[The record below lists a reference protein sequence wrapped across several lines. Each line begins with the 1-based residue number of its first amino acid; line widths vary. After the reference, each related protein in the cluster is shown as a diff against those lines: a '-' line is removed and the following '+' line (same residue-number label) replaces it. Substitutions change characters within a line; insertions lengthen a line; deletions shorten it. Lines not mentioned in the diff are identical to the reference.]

1 VEQKKAWLALILLT
15 VALRIPGIVD
25 GRQIGD
31 ESFYSVIGNIVLD
44 GGELYVDAVDRKP
57 PLLFYSYAGFFALV
71 GKYNFEGLHT
81 LALLVT
87 LATMLALYVVARR
100 LFDWRVGIAAAF
112 FYSVFAITGDYRN
125 AGMNAS
131 LLMNLPIVIALG
143 LLFGGRERKLRLELL
158 VAGALLGVA
167 FLYKQPAAIA
177 AIPMGLYLLLP
188 AYRST
193 RGLGFGYSILH
204 GALLTTGFAAVLG
217 AFAWWLHGKGILEAA
232 LHWTFQT
239 DFVHGPSDPVYWR
252 FLAVYG
258 GLSFALMMAPLLA
271 CAAASV
277 GRKSRTLLW
286 TDRRAELQGLV
297 LLLAFSWIGVAAS
310 GRFAPHHFTQMLP
323 SVCLLAAPVLVGIYD
338 RRLEF
343 RFPLLRRGVLLWTL
357 GILVTCFA
365 LAQAITFQLRFR
377 GGETP
382 AFVKSITDSDDCIF
396 VWGPSPDFYLDA
408 ERCSAS
414 RYVATFPLT
423 GYIFGSPLTWD
434 PDHDPSSRI
443 HPGAWEELARELDE
457 APPKVLVDEFSLRG
471 GGKYELGRYPY
482 LRALVEERYELL
494 HETPEARIYLRIAGD
509 SPSR

>member
-1 VEQKKAWLALILLT
+1 MEQKKAWLALALVT
-15 VALRIPGIVD
+15 VALRLPGIID

-44 GGELYVDAVDRKP
+44 GGDLYVDAVDRKP

-71 GKYNFEGLHT
+71 GKYNFEGLHA

-87 LATMLALYVVARR
+87 FATMLALYVVAAR

-112 FYSVFAITGDYRN
+112 FYSVFAVTGDYRN

-143 LLFGGRERKLRLELL
+143 LLFGGHARKLRPELL
-158 VAGALLGVA
+158 VAGALLGLA

-177 AIPMGLYLLLP
+177 AVPMGLYLLLP
-188 AYRST
+188 AYRSS
-193 RGLGFGYSILH
+193 RGLSFGYSILH

-217 AFAWWLHGKGILEAA
+217 AFAWWLHESGILDAA

-239 DFVHGPSDPVYWR
+239 DFVHGPTDPVYWR

-258 GLSFALMMAPLLA
+258 GLSFVLMMGPLLA
-271 CAAASV
+271 CTAASF
-277 GRKSRTLLW
+277 GSQSRTLLW
-286 TDRRAELQGLV
+286 ADRRAELQGLV
-297 LLLAFSWIGVAAS
+297 LLLTFSWIGVAAS

-323 SVCLLAAPVLVGIYD
+323 SMCLLGAPVLVGIYD

-343 RFPLLRRGVLLWTL
+343 RFLPLKRGVLLWTL
-357 GILVTCFA
+357 GIFAVCFCI
-365 LAQAITFQLRFR
+365 AQAITFQVRFK
-377 GGETP
+377 GGEAPTY
-382 AFVKSITDSDDCIF
+382 VQSITEPGDCIF

-408 ERCSAS
+408 ERCPAS
-414 RYVATFPLT
+414 RYIATFPLT

-434 PDHDPSSRI
+434 PEHDPSSRI
-443 HPGAWEELARELDE
+443 HPGSWEELERELAE
-457 APPKVLVDEFSLRG
+457 SPPKVLVDEFSLRG
-471 GGKYELGRYPY
+471 GGKYELARYPT
-482 LRALVEERYELL
+482 LRELVDEQYELV
-494 HETPEARIYLRIAGD
+494 HETPKARIFRRIAAE